1 MANRKTG
8 PRQGSDP
15 TQGKNGQRP
24 QDVTPERHEP
34 TSGAS
39 GQERDPKN
47 RFGAFERA
55 GDHSR
60 QQQMG
65 NKD

>member
-1 MANRKTG
+1 MSSRKTG
-8 PRQGSDP
+8 PRQESDP
-15 TQGKNGQRP
+15 TQGTAQQRP
-24 QDVTPERHEP
+24 HDETPDRHEP

-47 RFGAFERA
+47 RFGNYERA